1 MKNGSKLAIRD
12 LSLIAVLTTILFVQ
26 EQLLTFIPN
35 VQLTVFLIVLYS
47 KKLGFVKTSIITII
61 HVLLDNLFL
70 GGINFYYTPA
80 MLVGWLIIPT
90 TLSTI
95 FKNVHSN
102 ISLAILGA
110 IYSFIYCWIY
120 IIPNV
125 ILFKFNYIDYLIAD
139 IPFEIILVVSSFV
152 SILLLYN
159 PISKIFTKFN
169 IGD

>member
-1 MKNGSKLAIRD
+1 MKKSVKLSIKD

-35 VQLTVFLIVLYS
+35 VQLTIFLIVLYS

-70 GGINFYYTPA
+70 GGINLYFTPA
-80 MLVGWLIIPT
+80 MLVGWLIIPA
-90 TLSTI
+90 TLCTI
-95 FKNVHSN
+95 FKKANSN

-110 IYSFIYCWIY
+110 IYSFIYCWIF

-125 ILFKFNYIDYLIAD
+125 LLFKFNYIDYLIAD
-139 IPFEIILVVSSFV
+139 LLFEIILATSSFV
-152 SILLLYN
+152 SILFLYN
-159 PISKIFTKFN
+159 PLSKLFVKFN

>member
-70 GGINFYYTPA
+70 GGINIYYTPA

-95 FKNVHSN
+95 FKKVHSN